1 ADDPIFETRWIQ
13 LGGEARYAFSPLW
26 GFMAAAAL
34 RRISHAAQDETLD
47 GWNDNRATLQ
57 LGVTRALWKQ
67 AQLFLRVE
75 HERNQS
81 PVAGYDYDRNWI
93 AASLET
99 WK

>member
-1 ADDPIFETRWIQ
+1 
-13 LGGEARYAFSPLW
+13 
-26 GFMAAAAL
+26 MASAAL
-34 RRISHAAQDETLD
+34 RRIGHAAPDDTQDD
-47 GWNDNRATLQ
+47 WNDNRATLQ

-67 AQLFLRVE
+67 AQLFVRLE

-93 AASLET
+93 AASVET